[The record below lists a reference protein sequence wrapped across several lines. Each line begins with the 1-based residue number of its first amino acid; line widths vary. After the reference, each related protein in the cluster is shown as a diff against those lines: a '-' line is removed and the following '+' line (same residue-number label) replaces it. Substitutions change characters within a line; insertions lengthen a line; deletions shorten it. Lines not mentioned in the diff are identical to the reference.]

1 MRALVQRV
9 STASVDVDGQK
20 RAKID
25 KGLLVLIGLGRGDS
39 ESLIPRMADK
49 IAQLRIFSDSEG
61 KMNLDVRQV
70 GGAILLVSQFTLYGD
85 ARKGNRPSYIEAAE
99 PERARILYEELALAL
114 RAKDIPVET
123 GVFGAHMEVASI
135 NDGPVTLWIEL

>member
-49 IAQLRIFSDSEG
+49 IAQLRIFPDSEG